1 MEALKQAV
9 ARLEENFSK
18 CVGRDECN
26 KIHTRIWDAV
36 NELDARVR
44 IIAEQAAETK
54 VYLKQIKDVV
64 DQLRASQLTREDIVK
79 ILTSQAE
86 QREATAKQAE
96 TQNKTWLEG
105 LKIGS
110 ETIGTIVKLTIGA
123 LIYYLVTKGGT
134 H

>member
-9 ARLEENFSK
+9 ARLEQDFGK
-18 CVGRDECN
+18 CISRDECN

-36 NELDARVR
+36 NEIDARVR
-44 IIAEQAAETK
+44 LLAEQAAESR

-64 DQLRASQLTREDIVK
+64 DQLKVSQLTREDIVK

-86 QREATAKQAE
+86 QREAAAKQAE
-96 TQNKTWLEG
+96 NQNKTWIEG